1 MGLNQ
6 KNKFGMGVLT
16 PLPRFIFLVVLSLAS
31 TFFTY
36 DWIGVGVSGVVVTI
50 IYLSGRVYYKL
61 GLITCTVAGLLSFI
75 GNIFIHHSGNI
86 VFTLGP
92 LTLTEGG
99 LETGSILG
107 LRLFFMILFAIAYIS
122 VTSLEDLFDTAK
134 SLKLPHKGQ
143 IYLMIV
149 LRYIDL
155 LNKEFT
161 TLQQSMAIRGI
172 KWHGSVLEK
181 IHGLRLIPVPMIFRL
196 IGHINQQSLAVDN
209 LGGTSISKSSENHKS
224 SNKFEITKGSATYD
238 LGKDVSENDFVLKN
252 INLEFNKGQKIMLIG
267 ENGSGKISALI
278 LSRGLFSRTIGQ
290 HSGTINIF
298 GNNTEDLNLGA
309 LSQIVRIVFP
319 SAAHGLVGIRI
330 NDELELSLLRSKIDK
345 SNWETQKLKILK
357 LVGLDES
364 FLWRKT
370 LSLSGG
376 QQQRVAIASALIAEP
391 ELLLFDEVTGQ
402 LDPIGKEEV
411 IESINRIS
419 SDQSTLLSEPNL
431 NPLEFDK
438 IYLVKNKTIKS
449 INKNDPDLIKIL
461 KDSGRRVPLLVEL
474 DSKFSTSKK
483 FNNIEYYLNNLNELI
498 TQNTSIKDYIFPK
511 RKMSKNINE
520 NIIQAE
526 KIYFSYDKESNV
538 LDNINLNI
546 KKNELT
552 AILGANG
559 SGKSTLSLVL
569 SSALKPTKG
578 KIIKNK
584 DVKIGYIFQEPS
596 YQILSTSVREELAFG
611 PKQLKF
617 KKEEIDKIVLSE
629 SERFDLQ
636 LNENPINLSPEDL
649 RKLTIASILAI
660 DTDIIIFDEPT
671 NTLDENEIIKL
682 MKIIEDLKKQGKTII
697 LVTHDIHLAWNYAE
711 RLIVMKD
718 GKIEIDGQT
727 DSIMKDENKLRNC
740 NITVPDIAKLNNKY
754 LSLNGALGQTR
765 TGTP

>member
-1 MGLNQ
+1 MGLDQ
-6 KNKFGMGVLT
+6 KNKFGMGVLA
-16 PLPRFIFLVVLSLAS
+16 PLPRFVFFVVLSLAS

-36 DWIGVGVSGVVVTI
+36 NWTGVAVSGIVVTI
-50 IYLSGRVYYKL
+50 IYLSGRVYFKL
-61 GLITCTVAGLLSFI
+61 GLITCTVAGFLSFV

-86 VFTLGP
+86 ILTLGP

-99 LETGSILG
+99 LETGAILG

-172 KWHGSVLEK
+172 KWEGSVLDK

-209 LGGTSISKSSENHKS
+209 LGGTSTSKSINNSQD
-224 SNKFEITKGSATYD
+224 SNKFEISRASVTYD
-238 LGKDVSENDFVLKN
+238 LSKDVPENEFVLKN
-252 INLEFNKGQKIMLIG
+252 INLQFNKGEKIMLIG
-267 ENGSGKISALI
+267 ENGSGKSSALI

-290 HSGTINIF
+290 HSGSINIF
-298 GNNTEDLNLGA
+298 GKDTKDLTLGA
-309 LSQIVRIVFP
+309 LSQIARIVFP

-345 SNWETQKLKILK
+345 SKWEEQKLKILK

-402 LDPIGKEEV
+402 LDPLGKGEV

-419 SDQSTLLSEPNL
+419 SSQSTLLSEPNL

-438 IYLVKNKTIKS
+438 IYLVKDKTIKL
-449 INKNDPDLIKIL
+449 IDKNDSDLIKIL

-474 DSKFSTSKK
+474 GSKLSSNK
-483 FNNIEYYLNNLNELI
+483 NLDNIEYYLNNLKELI
-498 TQNTSIKDYIFPK
+498 SKNNSIKDYILPK
-511 RKMSKNINE
+511 RQKSENLNQ
-520 NIIQAE
+520 NIIRTE
-526 KIYFSYDKESNV
+526 KICFSYDKKTNV
-538 LDNINLNI
+538 LDNINLSI
-546 KKNELT
+546 KKNELI

-569 SSALKPTKG
+569 SYALKATKG
-578 KIIKNK
+578 KVIKDENI
-584 DVKIGYIFQEPS
+584 KIGYIFQEPS

-617 KKEEIDKIVLSE
+617 EKEQIDKIVLSE
-629 SERFDLQ
+629 SKRFDLK

-649 RKLTIASILAI
+649 RKLTIASIIAI

-671 NTLDENEIIKL
+671 NTLDENEITKL

-711 RLIVMKD
+711 RLIIMKD
-718 GKIEIDGQT
+718 GKIEIDGPT
-727 DSIMKDENKLRNC
+727 DSIMKEEKKLRAC
-740 NITVPDIAKLNNKY
+740 NITVPNSAKLYNKY
-754 LSLNGALGQTR
+754 LSLNKLN
-765 TGTP
+765 

>member
-1 MGLNQ
+1 MGLDQ
-6 KNKFGMGVLT
+6 KNKFGMGVLN
-16 PLPRFIFLVVLSLAS
+16 PLPRFIFFVVLSLAS

-36 DWIGVGVSGVVVTI
+36 NWIGVAVSGVIVTI
-50 IYLSGRVYYKL
+50 IYLLGRVYFKL
-61 GLITCTVAGLLSFI
+61 GLITCTIAGLLSFI

-86 VFTLGP
+86 ILTVGP

-99 LETGSILG
+99 LETGAILG

-172 KWHGSVLEK
+172 KWEGSVLDK

-209 LGGTSISKSSENHKS
+209 LGGTSTSNSFNNSQS
-224 SNKFEITKGSATYD
+224 SNKFEISKASVTYD
-238 LGKDVSENDFVLKN
+238 LSKDVPENNFVLKN
-252 INLEFNKGQKIMLIG
+252 INLQFNKGEKIMLIG
-267 ENGSGKISALI
+267 ENGSGKSSALI

-290 HSGTINIF
+290 HSGSINIF
-298 GNNTEDLNLGA
+298 GKDTKDLTLGA

-345 SNWETQKLKILK
+345 SKWEEQKLKILK

-419 SDQSTLLSEPNL
+419 SNQSTLLSEPNL

-438 IYLVKNKTIKS
+438 IYLVKDKTIKL
-449 INKNDPDLIKIL
+449 IDKNDPDLIKIL

-474 DSKFSTSKK
+474 GSKYSSNKN
-483 FNNIEYYLNNLNELI
+483 FNNIEYYLNNLKELMFK
-498 TQNTSIKDYIFPK
+498 NNNIKDYILPK
-511 RKMSKNINE
+511 REKSENLNQ
-520 NIIQAE
+520 NIIRTE
-526 KIYFSYDKESNV
+526 KICFSYDKKTNV
-538 LDNINLNI
+538 LDNINLSI
-546 KKNELT
+546 KKNELI

-569 SSALKPTKG
+569 SYALKATKG
-578 KIIKNK
+578 KVIKDENI
-584 DVKIGYIFQEPS
+584 KIGYIFQEPS

-617 KKEEIDKIVLSE
+617 EKDQIDKIVLSE
-629 SERFDLQ
+629 SKRFDLK

-682 MKIIEDLKKQGKTII
+682 MKIIEELKKLGKTII
-697 LVTHDIHLAWNYAE
+697 LITHDIHLAWNYAE
-711 RLIVMKD
+711 RLIIMKD
-718 GKIEIDGQT
+718 GKIEIDGPT
-727 DSIMKDENKLRNC
+727 DSIMKEEKKLREC
-740 NITVPDIAKLNNKY
+740 NITVPNIAKLYNKY
-754 LSLNGALGQTR
+754 LSFN
-765 TGTP
+765 

>member
-1 MGLNQ
+1 MGLDQ
-6 KNKFGMGVLT
+6 KNKFGMGVLN
-16 PLPRFIFLVVLSLAS
+16 PLPRFIFFVVLSLAS

-36 DWIGVGVSGVVVTI
+36 NWIGVAVSGVIVTI
-50 IYLSGRVYYKL
+50 IYLLGRVYFKL
-61 GLITCTVAGLLSFI
+61 GLITCTIAGLLSFI

-86 VFTLGP
+86 ILTVGP

-99 LETGSILG
+99 LETGAILG

-172 KWHGSVLEK
+172 KWEGSVLDK

-209 LGGTSISKSSENHKS
+209 LGGTSTSNSFNSSQS
-224 SNKFEITKGSATYD
+224 SNKFEISKASVTYD
-238 LGKDVSENDFVLKN
+238 LSKDVPENNFVLKN
-252 INLEFNKGQKIMLIG
+252 INLQFNKGEKIMLIG
-267 ENGSGKISALI
+267 ENGSGKSSALI

-290 HSGTINIF
+290 HSGSINIF
-298 GNNTEDLNLGA
+298 GKDTKDLTLGA

-345 SNWETQKLKILK
+345 SKWEEQKLKILK

-419 SDQSTLLSEPNL
+419 SNQSTLLSEPNL

-438 IYLVKNKTIKS
+438 IYLVKDKTIKL
-449 INKNDPDLIKIL
+449 IDKNDPDLIKIL

-474 DSKFSTSKK
+474 GSKYSSNKN
-483 FNNIEYYLNNLNELI
+483 FNNIEYYLNNLKELMFK
-498 TQNTSIKDYIFPK
+498 NNNIKDYILPK
-511 RKMSKNINE
+511 REKSENLNQ
-520 NIIQAE
+520 NIIRTE
-526 KIYFSYDKESNV
+526 KICFSYDKKTNV
-538 LDNINLNI
+538 LDNINLSI
-546 KKNELT
+546 KKNELI

-569 SSALKPTKG
+569 SYALKATKG
-578 KIIKNK
+578 KVIKDENI
-584 DVKIGYIFQEPS
+584 KIGYIFQEPS

-617 KKEEIDKIVLSE
+617 EKDQIDKIVLSE
-629 SERFDLQ
+629 SKRFDLK

-682 MKIIEDLKKQGKTII
+682 MKIIEELKKLGKTII
-697 LVTHDIHLAWNYAE
+697 LITHDIHLAWNYAE
-711 RLIVMKD
+711 RLIIMKD
-718 GKIEIDGQT
+718 GKIEIDGPT
-727 DSIMKDENKLRNC
+727 DSIMKEEKKLREC
-740 NITVPDIAKLNNKY
+740 NITVPNIAKLYNKY
-754 LSLNGALGQTR
+754 LSFN
-765 TGTP
+765 

>member
-1 MGLNQ
+1 MGLDQ
-6 KNKFGMGVLT
+6 KNRFGMGVLA
-16 PLPRFIFLVVLSLAS
+16 PLPRFIFFVVLSLAS

-36 DWIGVGVSGVVVTI
+36 NWAGVAVSGIVVTI
-50 IYLSGRVYYKL
+50 IYLSGRVYFKL
-61 GLITCTVAGLLSFI
+61 GLITCTVAGFLSFV

-86 VFTLGP
+86 ILTLGP

-99 LETGSILG
+99 LETGAILG

-172 KWHGSVLEK
+172 KWEGSVLDK
-181 IHGLRLIPVPMIFRL
+181 IQGLRLIPVPMIFRL

-209 LGGTSISKSSENHKS
+209 LGGTSTSQSFINTKN
-224 SNKFEITKGSATYD
+224 SNKFEILKASTTYN
-238 LGKDVSENDFVLKN
+238 LSKDIPDNDFVLKN
-252 INLEFNKGQKIMLIG
+252 INLQFNKGEKIMLIG
-267 ENGSGKISALI
+267 ENGSGKSSTLI

-290 HSGTINIF
+290 YTGTINIF
-298 GNNTEDLNLGA
+298 GNNTEDLTLGE

-330 NDELELSLLRSKIDK
+330 DDELELSLLRSKIDK
-345 SNWETQKLKILK
+345 SKWKEQKLKILK

-364 FLWRKT
+364 FLKRKT

-411 IESINRIS
+411 VESINRIS

-438 IYLVKNKTIKS
+438 IYLVKDKS
-449 INKNDPDLIKIL
+449 IKLIDKNNKDFIKIL
-461 KDSGRRVPLLVEL
+461 KESGRRVPLLVEL
-474 DSKFSTSKK
+474 GFKFSPNK
-483 FNNIEYYLNNLNELI
+483 NIDNIEYYLNNLKELVSK
-498 TQNTSIKDYIFPK
+498 NGDIKDYILPK
-511 RKMSKNINE
+511 REKSENVNQ
-520 NIIQAE
+520 NIIQTE
-526 KIYFSYDKESNV
+526 NLCFSYDKKNNV
-538 LDNINLNI
+538 LNNINLNF

-569 SSALKPTKG
+569 SYALKPTKG
-578 KIIKNK
+578 KVIKDKNI
-584 DVKIGYIFQEPS
+584 KIGYIFQEPS
-596 YQILSTSVREELAFG
+596 YQILSTTVREELAFG

-617 KKEEIDKIVLSE
+617 KKDQIDKITLFE
-629 SERFDLQ
+629 SERFGLDLNQ
-636 LNENPINLSPEDL
+636 NPINLSPENL

-660 DTDIIIFDEPT
+660 DPDIIIFDEPT
-671 NTLDENEIIKL
+671 NTLDENEITKL
-682 MKIIEDLKKQGKTII
+682 MKIIEELKKQGKTII
-697 LVTHDIHLAWNYAE
+697 LITHDIHLAWNYAE
-711 RLIVMKD
+711 RLIIMKE
-718 GKIEIDGQT
+718 GKIEIDGPA
-727 DSIMKDENKLRNC
+727 DSIMKDEDKLRTC
-740 NITVPDIAKLNNKY
+740 NITVPNSAKLYNKY
-754 LSLNGALGQTR
+754 LSLNKLN
-765 TGTP
+765 

>member
-1 MGLNQ
+1 MGLDQ
-6 KNKFGMGVLT
+6 KNKFGMGVLN
-16 PLPRFIFLVVLSLAS
+16 PLPRFIFFVVLSLAS

-36 DWIGVGVSGVVVTI
+36 NWTGVAVSGVVVTI

-61 GLITCTVAGLLSFI
+61 GLITCTVAGLLSFV
-75 GNIFIHHSGNI
+75 GNIFIHHSGNT

-99 LETGSILG
+99 LETGAILG
-107 LRLFFMILFAIAYIS
+107 LRLFFMILFAIAYIA

-172 KWHGSVLEK
+172 NWEGSVLEK
-181 IHGLRLIPVPMIFRL
+181 IRGLRLIPVPMIFRL

-209 LGGTSISKSSENHKS
+209 LGGTSISKSSNNTKS
-224 SNKFEITKGSATYD
+224 SNKFEISNASVTYD
-238 LGKDVSENDFVLKN
+238 LSKDTPENDFVLKN
-252 INLEFNKGQKIMLIG
+252 INLQFSKGEKIMLIG
-267 ENGSGKISALI
+267 ENGSGKSSALI

-290 HSGTINIF
+290 HTGSINIF
-298 GNNTEDLNLGA
+298 GKETKELTLGS
-309 LSQIVRIVFP
+309 LSRIVRIVFP

-345 SNWETQKLKILK
+345 SKWEEQKLKILK
-357 LVGLDES
+357 LVGLDEN

-411 IESINRIS
+411 IESINKIS

-438 IYLVKNKTIKS
+438 IYLVKNKTIKL
-449 INKNDPDLIKIL
+449 IDKNDTNLIKIL

-474 DSKFSTSKK
+474 GSKFSSDKN
-483 FNNIEYYLNNLNELI
+483 FNNIDYYLNNLKELI
-498 TQNTSIKDYIFPK
+498 SKNNNIKDNILPK
-511 RKMSKNINE
+511 RENYENTNQNILS
-520 NIIQAE
+520 AE
-526 KIYFSYDKESNV
+526 EISFSYDKKTNV
-538 LDNINLNI
+538 LDNINLSI

-569 SSALKPTKG
+569 SYALKATKG
-578 KIIKNK
+578 RVIKDDNI
-584 DVKIGYIFQEPS
+584 KIGYIFQEPS

-617 KKEEIDKIVLSE
+617 EEEQIDKIVLSE
-629 SERFDLQ
+629 SERFDLK

-671 NTLDENEIIKL
+671 NTLDENEITKL
-682 MKIIEDLKKQGKTII
+682 MKIIENLKKQGKTII
-697 LVTHDIHLAWNYAE
+697 LITHDIHLAWNYAE
-711 RLIVMKD
+711 RLIIMKD
-718 GKIEIDGQT
+718 GKIEIDGPT
-727 DSIMKDENKLRNC
+727 DTIMQNEDKLRGC
-740 NITVPDIAKLNNKY
+740 NITVPNIAKLYNKY
-754 LSLNGALGQTR
+754 LSLK
-765 TGTP
+765 

>member
-1 MGLNQ
+1 MGLDQ
-6 KNKFGMGVLT
+6 KNKFGMGVLN
-16 PLPRFIFLVVLSLAS
+16 PLPRFIFFVVLSLAS

-36 DWIGVGVSGVVVTI
+36 NWIGVTISGVIVTI
-50 IYLSGRVYYKL
+50 IYLSGRVYFKL

-75 GNIFIHHSGNI
+75 GNIFIHHSGNT
-86 VFTLGP
+86 VFVLGP

-99 LETGSILG
+99 LETGAILG

-161 TLQQSMAIRGI
+161 TLQQSMSIRGI
-172 KWHGSVLEK
+172 KWEGSVLDK
-181 IHGLRLIPVPMIFRL
+181 IQGLRLIPVPMIFRL

-209 LGGTSISKSSENHKS
+209 LGGTGILKSQDFNTTNSN
-224 SNKFEITKGSATYD
+224 NKFEITKASMTYD
-238 LGKDVSENDFVLKN
+238 LSKNVADKDFVLKDV
-252 INLEFNKGQKIMLIG
+252 NLQFNKGEKIMLIG
-267 ENGSGKISALI
+267 ENGSGKSSTLI

-290 HSGTINIF
+290 HTGTINIF
-298 GNNTEDLNLGA
+298 GKNTDDLSLEE
-309 LSQIVRIVFP
+309 LSKIARIVFP

-345 SNWETQKLKILK
+345 SRWKEQKLKILK
-357 LVGLDES
+357 LVGLDET
-364 FLWRKT
+364 FLERKT

-376 QQQRVAIASALIAEP
+376 QQQRVAIASSLIAEP

-411 IESINRIS
+411 IESLNKIS
-419 SDQSTLLSEPNL
+419 SNQSTFLSEPNL

-438 IYLVKNKTIKS
+438 IYLVKNKTLKLIEKN
-449 INKNDPDLIKIL
+449 NKDFIKIL
-461 KDSGRRVPLLVEL
+461 KESGRRVPLLVEL
-474 DSKFSTSKK
+474 GYELYSDKNL
-483 FNNIEYYLNNLNELI
+483 NNIEYYFNNLEKLI
-498 TQNTSIKDYIFPK
+498 SKNSNIKNYILPK
-511 RKMSKNINE
+511 RKKSEKINE

-526 KIYFSYDKESNV
+526 NLYFSYDKKNNV

-559 SGKSTLSLVL
+559 SGKSTLSLIL
-569 SSALKPTKG
+569 SYALKPTKG
-578 KIIKNK
+578 KVIKDKNI
-584 DVKIGYIFQEPS
+584 KIGYIFQEPS
-596 YQILSTSVREELAFG
+596 YQILSTTVKEELAFG

-617 KKEEIDKIVLSE
+617 KKDKIDKIVSFE
-629 SERFDLQ
+629 SQRFDLK
-636 LNENPINLSPEDL
+636 LNENPINLSPENL

-660 DTDIIIFDEPT
+660 DPDIIIFDEPT

-682 MKIIEDLKKQGKTII
+682 MIIIEDLKKMGKTII
-697 LVTHDIHLAWNYAE
+697 LITHDIHIAWNYAE
-711 RLIVMKD
+711 RLIIMKD
-718 GKIEIDGQT
+718 GKIEIDGPT
-727 DSIMKDENKLRNC
+727 DKIMKDEAKLRSC
-740 NITVPDIAKLNNKY
+740 NITVPDIAKLYNKY
-754 LSLNGALGQTR
+754 LSLIN
-765 TGTP
+765 